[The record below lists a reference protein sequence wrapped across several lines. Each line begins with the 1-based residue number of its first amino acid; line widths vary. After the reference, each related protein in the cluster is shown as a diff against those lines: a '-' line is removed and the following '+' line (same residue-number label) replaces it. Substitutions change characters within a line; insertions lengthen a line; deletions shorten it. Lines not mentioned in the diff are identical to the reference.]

1 MLNDISPRGEVSQ
14 VIKTWSTEEN
24 CHLFKNDGM
33 LKTIVRKARV
43 LGVVE
48 TLRIRKVERLR
59 IRKVIKPKIVVNR

>member
-1 MLNDISPRGEVSQ
+1 
-14 VIKTWSTEEN
+14 
-24 CHLFKNDGM
+24 M

-59 IRKVIKPKIVVNR
+59 IRKVIKPKIVVNRCVSTAFPRL